1 MSDDFKMLSAV
12 PMMQPRRVIT
22 RSFTNQS
29 TEYTIRITRP
39 IGEID
44 EFEEEIMALEEATEN
59 DIVMVQLSSPGGSLE
74 TCDFLCRRINECAAP
89 VFVEIGLTCA
99 SAASAM
105 CLQADDWKIHDS
117 STMMVHACSYSPGYG
132 KESDVRSSVEN
143 TARINKE
150 WVERT
155 YKGFLTDDELEKVLD
170 GKDLYFYADDL
181 RERLPAYRDFREE
194 MEQCLN
200 PDCTECSLEQD
211 SIPSIDSII
220 ETAVASGLEQ
230 GLAAVLKKY
239 ELVERPKK
247 SSRAKNPTTERVDKK
262 LKEDLTSAIE
272 EKKPSTKTKKALDEA
287 KLIKENVE
295 TSIPP
300 LTKEEHEA
308 IRKVSPV
315 SDLPDERMT
324 RKLE

>member
-1 MSDDFKMLSAV
+1 
-12 PMMQPRRVIT
+12 MMQPRRVIT

-181 RERLPAYRDFREE
+181 RERLPAYRDFRDEQEE
-194 MEQCLN
+194 SCECG
-200 PDCTECSLEQD
+200 ECSLDGEEGEFVEGGFDLKTMIKEAVQEALAEREQVK
-211 SIPSIDSII
+211 
-220 ETAVASGLEQ
+220 AVDKP
-230 GLAAVLKKY
+230 AVEPK
-239 ELVERPKK
+239 RP
-247 SSRAKNPTTERVDKK
+247 SRAK
-262 LKEDLTSAIE
+262 
-272 EKKPSTKTKKALDEA
+272 KPKP
-287 KLIKENVE
+287 VE
-295 TSIPP
+295 
-300 LTKEEHEA
+300 
-308 IRKVSPV
+308 
-315 SDLPDERMT
+315 DERGIVVGYNF
-324 RKLE
+324 KDDK

>member
-1 MSDDFKMLSAV
+1 MYMSEDFKMLSAV

-44 EFEEEIMALEEATEN
+44 DFEEEIMALEEATP
-59 DIVMVQLSSPGGSLE
+59 DDVVMVQLSSPGGSLE
-74 TCDFLCRRINECAAP
+74 TCDFLCRRIQECKAP

-99 SAASAM
+99 SAASAI
-105 CLQADDWKIHDS
+105 CLQADDWKIQDS

-155 YKGFLTDDELEKVLD
+155 YNGFLTEEELQKVLD

-181 RERLPAYRDFREE
+181 RERLPKYREYRND
-194 MEQCLN
+194 
-200 PDCTECSLEQD
+200 
-211 SIPSIDSII
+211 
-220 ETAVASGLEQ
+220 LEQ
-230 GLAAVLKKY
+230 GFSECSCGECDLDNDDEPKLDLFGMIKEAVREVMAEPKEEQTVKPKPRTKK
-239 ELVERPKK
+239 V
-247 SSRAKNPTTERVDKK
+247 VDK
-262 LKEDLTSAIE
+262 
-272 EKKPSTKTKKALDEA
+272 TKNQE
-287 KLIKENVE
+287 
-295 TSIPP
+295 
-300 LTKEEHEA
+300 
-308 IRKVSPV
+308 
-315 SDLPDERMT
+315 
-324 RKLE
+324 

>member
-1 MSDDFKMLSAV
+1 MSEDFKMLSAV

-181 RERLPAYRDFREE
+181 RERLPAYRDFRNEQEE
-194 MEQCLN
+194 SCECGECDLN
-200 PDCTECSLEQD
+200 PEEPLDLKTLIKE
-211 SIPSIDSII
+211 
-220 ETAVASGLEQ
+220 AVQEA
-230 GLAAVLKKY
+230 LA
-239 ELVERPKK
+239 ERDVVKVADKPTVKPKRP
-247 SSRAKNPTTERVDKK
+247 SRAKKPELSENPQ
-262 LKEDLTSAIE
+262 LG
-272 EKKPSTKTKKALDEA
+272 
-287 KLIKENVE
+287 
-295 TSIPP
+295 
-300 LTKEEHEA
+300 
-308 IRKVSPV
+308 
-315 SDLPDERMT
+315 
-324 RKLE
+324 

>member
-1 MSDDFKMLSAV
+1 MSEDFKMLSAV
-12 PMMQPRRVIT
+12 PMMQPRRVIA

-59 DIVMVQLSSPGGSLE
+59 DVVMVQLSSPGGSLE

-105 CLQADDWKIHDS
+105 CLQADDWKIHHS

-200 PDCTECSLEQD
+200 PECSDCNQE
-211 SIPSIDSII
+211 SMPSIDSII
-220 ETAVASGLEQ
+220 ETAVASGVEQ
-230 GLAAVLKKY
+230 GLAAVLKNYTLTEK
-239 ELVERPKK
+239 EKPKK
-247 SSRAKNPTTERVDKK
+247 APAKKK
-262 LKEDLTSAIE
+262 EPMVKSFEEAVAKQESVKELFSNITKEDDYGIVAGYDFS
-272 EKKPSTKTKKALDEA
+272 KDDK
-287 KLIKENVE
+287 
-295 TSIPP
+295 
-300 LTKEEHEA
+300 
-308 IRKVSPV
+308 
-315 SDLPDERMT
+315 
-324 RKLE
+324 

>member
-1 MSDDFKMLSAV
+1 MNDDFKMLSAV
-12 PMMQPRRVIT
+12 PVMQPRRVIT

-59 DIVMVQLSSPGGSLE
+59 DIVMIQLSSPGGSLE

-181 RERLPAYRDFREE
+181 RERLPAYRDFRGE
-194 MEQCLN
+194 MEQACDD
-200 PDCTECSLEQD
+200 PECSDCNQE
-211 SIPSIDSII
+211 SMPSIDSII
-220 ETAVASGLEQ
+220 EDAVASGVEK
-230 GLAAVLKKY
+230 AVGNLLKKY

-247 SSRAKNPTTERVDKK
+247 PSRAK
-262 LKEDLTSAIE
+262 
-272 EKKPSTKTKKALDEA
+272 KPGLS
-287 KLIKENVE
+287 EN
-295 TSIPP
+295 TQ
-300 LTKEEHEA
+300 LG
-308 IRKVSPV
+308 
-315 SDLPDERMT
+315 
-324 RKLE
+324 